1 MKFTILQETLQ
12 TGLRAVQS
20 AVGNRAILPVLRNV
34 QLAATETDQ
43 LVLSATN
50 LEIRLD
56 HRMGA
61 KIDEPGATT
70 VPGRLLLDFVNS
82 LPAEAVMFELNTK
95 TSKLQV
101 SCGNNAAGIDCIPAG
116 EFPTAPQ
123 FDDDTHF
130 TTLQGDVLGTML
142 KRALTA
148 ASKDRDSRPILASL
162 LVHFEGPDLTIAG
175 ADGFRLSVCSERFDA
190 ETWEPTSVLVP
201 AWAFSGFKGLRG
213 NDVQI
218 FIKDGSQAAFRLEDT
233 DLTMQLIEGRFPDY
247 NQIIPLGYDVQ
258 TVVKT
263 ADLLHV
269 VKTARIFARF
279 QADILVLEIR
289 DDTLKVSSTGGE
301 MGDVEAEIPARVEV
315 NGHKEHWLD
324 IAFNASFLL
333 DALSVMGSDEVVIQ
347 TTTSNS
353 PALFQP
359 AGVPGNEF
367 RHVLMPM
374 SLKSLPG
381 S

>member
-12 TGLRAVQS
+12 TGLRAVQP

-43 LVLSATN
+43 LILSATN

-82 LPAEAVMFELNTK
+82 LPAEAIVFELDTK

-101 SCGNNAAGIDCIPAG
+101 SCDNNAAGIDCIPAG

-123 FDDDTHF
+123 FNDDTRF

-148 ASKDRDSRPILASL
+148 ASKDRDSRPVLASL
-162 LVHFEGPDLTIAG
+162 LVHFEGPHLTIAG

-201 AWAFSGFKGLRG
+201 AWAFSGFKGLKG
-213 NDVQI
+213 SDVQI
-218 FIKDGSQAAFRLEDT
+218 FIKDRSQAAFRLADT

-247 NQIIPLGYDVQ
+247 NQIIPLTHDART
-258 TVVKT
+258 TVNT
-263 ADLLHV
+263 ADLLRV

-289 DDTLKVSSTGGE
+289 DDSLKVSSTGGE
-301 MGDVEAEIPARVEV
+301 MGDINAEIPAKVEAV
-315 NGHKEHWLD
+315 GSKDTWLD
-324 IAFNASFLL
+324 IAFNARFLL
-333 DALSVMGSDEVVIQ
+333 EALSVMGSEEVIIN

-353 PALFQP
+353 PALLQP
-359 AGVPGNEF
+359 AGEADKRF
-367 RHVLMPM
+367 RHVLIPM
-374 SLKSLPG
+374 SLKNLPG